1 MIFQYCGKCSRFSFF
16 HRAYCEI

>member
-1 MIFQYCGKCSRFSFF
+1 MFQYCGKCSRFSFF